1 MRLHPNSF
9 GMTVV
14 LAFMSAMGPISTDF
28 YAPALP
34 QLAQDLQTVPGKVQ
48 WTMSAYLIG
57 FAIGQIFYGPL
68 SDKFGRKPALMT
80 GFTLYLCASL
90 SASMAPSIESLTAAR
105 LIQGLGGAGPIIVA
119 RSIVR
124 DLYTGARAGQQLAL
138 MSSIMGLAPIV
149 SPLIGGFLAV
159 TFGWRAAF
167 LVMFAIVAVITLVS
181 VLFLPETIRQRMEG
195 KFSIRN
201 ILGSF
206 AIVGRNR
213 VWFAYMGMQAMAQTG
228 LFTFVSASPF
238 ILQRVYGMT
247 PIQFGLAFS
256 ICSIAFV
263 SGAWMSSRIVP
274 RKGLDHAIGVGV
286 KLFAIAGVIQLIGH
300 LVFPQ
305 QLVTLFLSELI
316 FFAGVGFVIPN
327 CVAGLLSPFP
337 ERAGAATSLAGFL
350 QMTFSAITGLIVVAF
365 LQDSAAPLVVCT
377 FVMALGSVVIFWMS
391 RGIRYAVRSGA
402 IR

>member
-28 YAPALP
+28 YVPALP

-68 SDKFGRKPALMT
+68 SDKFGRKPALLI
-80 GFTLYLCASL
+80 GFSLYLLASL
-90 SASMAPSIESLTAAR
+90 SASMAPSIEALTGAR
-105 LIQGLGGAGPIIVA
+105 LVQGLGGAGPIIVA

-159 TFGWRAAF
+159 QFGWRAAF
-167 LVMFAIVAVITLVS
+167 VVMFAIVGIITLVS
-181 VLFLPETIRQRMEG
+181 VLFLPETIRERMQG
-195 KFSIRN
+195 SFSLRN
-201 ILGSF
+201 IIGSF
-206 AIVGRNR
+206 SVVSRNR
-213 VWFAYMGMQAMAQTG
+213 VWWAYMGMQAMAQTG

-238 ILQRVYGMT
+238 VLQRVYGLT
-247 PIQFGLAFS
+247 PVQFGLAFS

-263 SGAWMSSRIVP
+263 SGAWVSSRMVA
-274 RKGLDHAIGVGV
+274 RKGLDYAIGVGV
-286 KLFAIAGVIQLIGH
+286 TLFAIAGIAQLAGV
-300 LVFPQ
+300 LLLPD
-305 QLVTLFLSELI
+305 QLLILFLSELI
-316 FFAGVGFVIPN
+316 FFGGVGFVIPN

-350 QMTFSAITGLIVVAF
+350 QMSFSAITGLIVVA
-365 LQDSAAPLVVCT
+365 LIRDSALPFVVCT
-377 FVMALGSVVIFWMS
+377 FVMALGSVVIFWLS
-391 RGIRYAVRSGA
+391 RDMRYAIRSGA
-402 IR
+402 FR